1 MNSFLFL
8 GVKHFCPNLNLVLEA
23 ETSPYLSL
31 FLIYRSLSEEPH
43 MIFLS
48 CGKIRKNGGGI
59 TSKDKSEKQSADF
72 TMSMLTV
79 KPIKQGEE
87 GIFVIERSP
96 H

>member
-1 MNSFLFL
+1 M
-8 GVKHFCPNLNLVLEA
+8 
-23 ETSPYLSL
+23 
-31 FLIYRSLSEEPH
+31 
-43 MIFLS
+43 MFLS

-87 GIFVIERSP
+87 ETFVIERSL